1 MIMRSTFLIAILLN
15 LINYHFGK
23 PKKLEIFGNSFQTQ
37 QLNRNSSLILGRL
50 LTKPIHNGQV
60 GCKKTLSLRPSIQ
73 MLKNKNSVNWQ
84 DPRSLSMKN
93 INPLLDQKGYF
104 SSQMITLEN
113 SMPGIKEAKINQE
126 LTVLPM
132 IQINGTSFPFAL
144 VFSRLKMHSLKGLK
158 KKTHFLAED

>member
-1 MIMRSTFLIAILLN
+1 
-15 LINYHFGK
+15 
-23 PKKLEIFGNSFQTQ
+23 
-37 QLNRNSSLILGRL
+37 LILGRL

-113 SMPGIKEAKINQE
+113 SMPGIKEAKIN
-126 LTVLPM
+126 
-132 IQINGTSFPFAL
+132 
-144 VFSRLKMHSLKGLK
+144 
-158 KKTHFLAED
+158 